1 MLSRI
6 PFLCYTYK
14 LGSPKNECIYNEVIW
29 TVKSL
34 FAYLEGKAGM
44 EKYNP
49 KEIEQ
54 KWQKKWADEETY
66 KTEADSSLKK
76 YYVLEMFPY
85 PSGNLHM
92 GHVRNYS
99 IGDVLAR
106 YLIARQQYVHATN
119 EVTKALAGG
128 TLSNVEKWSVVQDR
142 FFKQVRASAA
152 ELGLSVSSRA
162 NLLLPAVFAADDTS
176 PEEADMFGS

>member
-1 MLSRI
+1 MPAKKKPVAALKAEGSRH
-6 PFLCYTYK
+6 YTK
-14 LGSPKNECIYNEVIW
+14 DELAEREAREIRPPETT
-29 TVKSL
+29 TVKAPSYVTGSL
-34 FAYLEGKAGM
+34 L
-44 EKYNP
+44 
-49 KEIEQ
+49 KEFNRLAPVLV
-54 KWQKKWADEETY
+54 KMGTL
-66 KTEADSSLKK
+66 SS
-76 YYVLEMFPY
+76 VD
-85 PSGNLHM
+85 
-92 GHVRNYS
+92 
-99 IGDVLAR
+99 GDVLAR

>member
-1 MLSRI
+1 MPAKKKPVATLKAEGSRH
-6 PFLCYTYK
+6 YTK
-14 LGSPKNECIYNEVIW
+14 DELAEREAREIRPPETT
-29 TVKSL
+29 TVKAPSYVTGSL
-34 FAYLEGKAGM
+34 L
-44 EKYNP
+44 
-49 KEIEQ
+49 KEFNRLAPVLV
-54 KWQKKWADEETY
+54 KMGTL
-66 KTEADSSLKK
+66 SS
-76 YYVLEMFPY
+76 VD
-85 PSGNLHM
+85 
-92 GHVRNYS
+92 
-99 IGDVLAR
+99 GDVLAR